1 MAVVP
6 LDKQISALQP
16 ALDPLFPG
24 IPNAEWIQECELNG
38 EKVCSPKRERLLTMP
53 CEWGTDQGL
62 PATLVSVPLSAF
74 AMAGVKTAQLPWA
87 WQKHLD
93 NERAQNEIQKIPIKL
108 MSKTFFFFFYHEG
121 NQDDCSKLKSLPYL
135 ETNLS
140 GQCLGQVAL
149 VDPA

>member
-38 EKVCSPKRERLLTMP
+38 EKVYSPKRERLLTMP

-74 AMAGVKTAQLPWA
+74 CYGWC
-87 WQKHLD
+87 
-93 NERAQNEIQKIPIKL
+93 QNSTVT
-108 MSKTFFFFFYHEG
+108 MSLTKA
-121 NQDDCSKLKSLPYL
+121 P
-135 ETNLS
+135 
-140 GQCLGQVAL
+140 GQ
-149 VDPA
+149 